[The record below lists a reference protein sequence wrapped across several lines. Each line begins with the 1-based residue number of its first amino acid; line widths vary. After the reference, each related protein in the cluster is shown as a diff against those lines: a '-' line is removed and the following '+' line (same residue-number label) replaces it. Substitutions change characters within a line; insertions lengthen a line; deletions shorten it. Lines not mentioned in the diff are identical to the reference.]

1 MSRGATPRPPFWLVA
16 PATLVAGATVLPL
29 VYLVLRTLEAGPAAW
44 HLLLRPRTATVVV
57 NSLLL
62 AAAVTVAAVAIGVP
76 LAWLTTRSDLP
87 FRRVWAV
94 LTLMPLVIPSYV
106 GSFAIVSAFGPR
118 GILQKWLEPLFGV
131 ERLPE
136 IYGFFGAWL
145 TLTLFTYPYVLLSVR
160 GMLLRMDPDLEA
172 AARSLGWGPVATF
185 FRVTLPLLRPAI
197 LAGGLL
203 VAMYVLSDFGAVTM
217 LQYETFTRAIYVQY
231 QASLDRALAAS
242 LSLVLVAITTLLLV
256 GESYLRGRAR
266 YARVGTGVG
275 RPVTV
280 VRLGR
285 WRWAA
290 LAFCGLV
297 VCLALVVPV
306 AVVVHWLV
314 RGLAA
319 GEPLQLVW
327 RPLLNSVTVSAAA
340 AGVSVAAALP
350 IALLSVRYQGRL
362 ARFLEKA
369 VYLGHALPGIVV
381 ALSLVFFG
389 IRYATPLYQTT
400 ALLVLAYVVLFLP
413 QAVGAVQ
420 ASLRQVNPH
429 LEEAARTLG
438 RRPLEVVR
446 EVTGPLVLPGLFAGF
461 ALVFLTAMKELPATL
476 LLSPIGF
483 KTLATQ
489 VWSATAEAFFARAA
503 APMLVLILAS
513 GLSLALV
520 LEREPS
526 LGRTGRSAATWRR
539 PEWTEPELTPP
550 GPTG

>member
-1 MSRGATPRPPFWLVA
+1 
-16 PATLVAGATVLPL
+16 VLPL
-29 VYLVLRTLEAGPAAW
+29 AYLVVRTLEAGPQAW
-44 HLLLRPRTATVVV
+44 HLLLRPRTATVVA

-62 AAAVTVAAVAIGVP
+62 AAAVTAAAVAIGVP

-87 FRRVWAV
+87 FRRIWTV
-94 LTLMPLVIPSYV
+94 LTMMPLVIPSYV
-106 GSFAIVSAFGPR
+106 GSFAIVSAFGPL
-118 GILQKWLEPLFGV
+118 GILQRWLQPLLGV

-145 TLTLFTYPYVLLSVR
+145 TLTLFTYPYVLLSAR

-203 VAMYVLSDFGAVTM
+203 VAMYTLSDFGAVTM

-242 LSLVLVAITTLLLV
+242 LSLVLVAITTLLLA
-256 GESYLRGRAR
+256 GESYLRGQAR

-275 RPVTV
+275 RPVTI

-290 LAFCGLV
+290 LAFCSLI

-306 AVVVHWLV
+306 AVVVHWLI

-319 GEPLQLVW
+319 GEPLQFVW
-327 RPLLNSVTVSAAA
+327 RPLVNSVTVSAAA

-350 IALLSVRYQGRL
+350 IAILSVRYQGRF
-362 ARFLEKA
+362 ARLLERA

-438 RRPLEVVR
+438 RRPLEVIR

-520 LEREPS
+520 LEREPTPV
-526 LGRTGRSAATWRR
+526 RTGRSAAKWRR
-539 PEWTEPELTPP
+539 PEGTEPELTRP
-550 GPTG
+550 GATG